1 MIGAMDPSPCLR
13 QTRPVDRDRR
23 TVVEE
28 LTAVASRLDELAEV
42 ADLMGDTAGARRYR
56 DLAARRC
63 AEAMALMD
71 DDR

>member
-1 MIGAMDPSPCLR
+1 MPR

-23 TVVEE
+23 AVVEE
-28 LTAVASRLDELAEV
+28 LTAVAARLDELAEV
-42 ADLMGDTAGARRYR
+42 ADLMGDAAGARRYR